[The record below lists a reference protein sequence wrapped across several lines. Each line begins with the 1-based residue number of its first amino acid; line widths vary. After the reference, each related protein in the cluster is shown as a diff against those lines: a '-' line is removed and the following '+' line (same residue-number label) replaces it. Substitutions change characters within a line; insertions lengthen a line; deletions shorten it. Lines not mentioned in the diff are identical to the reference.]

1 MDLKRIILL
10 RHGESRDNIKK
21 LLSGRSDPDL
31 TNVGNKQAKEASRF
45 IKKRFAPVDMIF
57 TSPLKRALSTAQSIS
72 KKLNVPIQEEELLIE
87 TNFGSWE
94 RSGRSDLSKKP
105 GWDAYTKDP
114 FHFNFPGG
122 ESPQDVKKRVLAFKE
137 KLFRDNGWSSAVVVS
152 HYTPIAFFILNAI
165 GGGDERRAGFKI
177 DNAALS
183 VIEIAQDY
191 EYIRMLNFVPWER
204 Y

>member
-1 MDLKRIILL
+1 MDFKRIILL

-21 LLSGRSDPDL
+21 VLSGRSDPDL
-31 TNVGNKQAKEASRF
+31 TPAGNKQAKKASRF
-45 IKKRFAPVDMIF
+45 IKKRFATVDIIF
-57 TSPLKRALSTAQSIS
+57 TSPLKRAYSTAQSVS
-72 KKLNVPIQEEELLIE
+72 KQLKVPIQEEELLIE

-94 RSGRSDLSKKP
+94 RSGKNELSKKP
-105 GWDAYTKDP
+105 GWDTYTKDP

-137 KLFRDNGWSSAVVVS
+137 KLSRDNSWNSVVIVS
-152 HYTPIAFFILNAI
+152 HYTPIAFFILSAI
-165 GGGDERRAGFKI
+165 GDGDAGRAGFKI
-177 DNAALS
+177 DNAGLS
-183 VIEIAQDY
+183 VIEMARDY

>member
-1 MDLKRIILL
+1 MDIKKIILL

-31 TNVGNKQAKEASRF
+31 TPFGNKQAKKASRF
-45 IKKRFAPVDMIF
+45 IKKRFAPVDIIF
-57 TSPLKRALSTAQSIS
+57 TSPLKRAYSTAQSIS
-72 KKLNVPIQEEELLIE
+72 KQLKIPIQEDELLIE

-94 RSGRSDLSKKP
+94 GSGKSVLSKKP
-105 GWDAYTKDP
+105 GWDTYTKDP
-114 FHFNFPGG
+114 FHFNFPDG
-122 ESPQDVKKRVLAFKE
+122 ESPQDVKKRVLDFKE
-137 KLFRDNGWSSAVVVS
+137 KLSKDNGWNSAVIVS
-152 HYTPIAFFILNAI
+152 HYTPIVFFILSAI
-165 GGGDERRAGFKI
+165 GDGDERRAGFKL

-183 VIEIAQDY
+183 VIEMSSDY